1 MGRGLKINT
10 FLILVLV
17 VAAGCVTQKKKG
29 DLSALGKLYHNTTAK
44 YNGYFNANE
53 IMTVVGLQLDAQHK
67 DNYNQ
72 LLPIF
77 PYVNV
82 ENPQSVYPDLDEAIK
97 KVSVVVGLHRESQWS
112 DDCYLLMGKAQF
124 LKQDY
129 ESAEA
134 TLRYLV
140 NEYDPTLKNLKDRK
154 KESASAKK
162 NVKSKKEVKKEI
174 KEREKVRVAY
184 NKAVK
189 KARKKGVKAPSRTE
203 FAGTK
208 VESLEEEEVLPE
220 PIPPPSKDEKKSWIK
235 HNPAFREGQLWLVK
249 TLIERDNFETASRY
263 MSELDEYSNFDK
275 TLQAEYEAV
284 KAYLFIKNEDYPQAI
299 VSLEKA
305 IENEPNK
312 LKKAR
317 YSFIN
322 GQLYQIGGDAS
333 KALESYQLAY
343 RLNTDPEMD
352 FYAALNIAR
361 NTDAEGSDKAKENLE
376 KMLKEEKNAP
386 YVDQIYFALGVLA
399 FQSSNLPE
407 AITLFK
413 TAIEKSPD
421 PSRNLESYYYL
432 AKISFDQG
440 DFISAKTNFD
450 NTLTVMSLKDPR
462 YQEVKRMSEN
472 LQEIAS
478 YLTVIVEQDSLL
490 KLSEMSDEEL
500 KLIAS
505 KIKAENKSEKIEPET
520 GSEDNPL
527 LLGKNPKRSLNTFSS
542 ISSGTSVASPT
553 SSGTSTFF
561 AYDEKNLKRDQRD
574 FEKKWG
580 NRPLADN
587 WRRLNAIS
595 LLESQPET
603 DSPKEEKEIELVSD
617 EEIASLIGTLPKSP
631 EEKMTAQLKI
641 QEALFKLGVLYRNKL
656 VNPQKSVDALKELL
670 KRFPRTNYEPEALY
684 YLYIS
689 YLDLDKNDLANSTK
703 KTIVDK
709 YPNSKFAQILTNPN
723 YLAELENEEK
733 RLERFYEQAYSF
745 FKNGNYQNAFDKA
758 SEARTTFG
766 IQNKYQAKFALLAAM
781 CLGNLQGE
789 NEYKMALREVVG
801 KYPNTEEQSRAREIL
816 RLLGDAIAA
825 LPGNAKADSERFKD
839 EADQIHYIVI
849 SIPDD
854 NNVLNDAKI
863 SVSNYNLKYHKNDKL
878 RISNLYLGAEESNRF
893 PLLVIRRFE
902 NKEDAMKYYLGV
914 QRNTKDFMS
923 NKVSFTVYPI
933 SQNNY
938 REILR
943 SKSLDGYQDFFNSFY
958 Y

>member
-1 MGRGLKINT
+1 MGRGLKINAL
-10 FLILVLV
+10 LILIL
-17 VAAGCVTQKKKG
+17 AIIGGCVTQKKKG

-53 IMTVVGLQLDAQHK
+53 IMYEVGFQLNAQHK

-77 PYVNV
+77 PYVTV

-154 KESASAKK
+154 KENSKSKK
-162 NVKSKKEVKKEI
+162 VVKSKKEVKDEI

-189 KARKKGVKAPSRTE
+189 KARKKGIKAPSRSE
-203 FAGTK
+203 FVGIK
-208 VESLEEEEVLPE
+208 VESLDEEEVLPE

-235 HNPAFREGQLWLVK
+235 HYPAFREGQLWLVK
-249 TLIERDNFETASRY
+249 TLIERDNFETANRY
-263 MSELDEYSNFDK
+263 MSDLDEYSNFNRS
-275 TLQAEYEAV
+275 LQAEYDAV
-284 KAYLFIKNEDYPQAI
+284 KAYLHIKNQDFPSAI
-299 VSLEKA
+299 SSLEKA
-305 IENEPNK
+305 IENEPDK
-312 LKKAR
+312 IKKAR

-322 GQLYQIGGDAS
+322 GQLFQIAGDES
-333 KALESYQLAY
+333 KALEFYQLAFK
-343 RLNTDPEMD
+343 LNTDPEMD

-361 NTDAEGSDKAKENLE
+361 NTGEEGAGKAKENLE

-386 YVDQIYFALGVLA
+386 YIDQIYFALGVLE
-399 FQSSNLPE
+399 FQSGNFEE
-407 AITLFK
+407 AISLLK
-413 TAIEKSPD
+413 TAIENSPD
-421 PSRNLESYYYL
+421 PSRNLEAYYYL

-440 DFISAKTNFD
+440 DYISAKTYYD
-450 NTLTVMSLKDPR
+450 NTLTVMSTKDPR
-462 YQEVKRMSEN
+462 FPEVKRMSDN

-478 YLTVIVEQDSLL
+478 YLSIIVEQDSLL

-505 KIKAENKSEKIEPET
+505 KIKAESKTELGQPEA
-520 GSEDNPL
+520 ENIDNPL
-527 LLGKNPKRSLNTFSS
+527 LLGKNPKRSLNTFTS
-542 ISSGTSVASPT
+542 ISAGNSVS
-553 SSGTSTFF
+553 TSTFF

-587 WRRLNAIS
+587 WRRLNAIV
-595 LLESQPET
+595 LLEAET
-603 DSPKEEKEIELVSD
+603 SNVAEKEEKEIELVSD
-617 EEIASLIGTLPKSP
+617 EEIESLIGALPKSP
-631 EEKMTAQLKI
+631 EEKLTAELKI

-670 KRFPRTNYEPEALY
+670 KRFPKTNYEPEALY

-689 YLDLDKNDLANSTK
+689 YLDLEKNDLANSTK
-703 KTIVDK
+703 KIIVDK
-709 YPNSKFAQILTNPN
+709 FPNSKFAQVLTNPN

-733 RLERFYEQAYSF
+733 KLERFYELAYSF
-745 FKNGNYQNAFDKA
+745 FKNGNYQNAYDKA
-758 SEARTTFG
+758 NEARSSFG

-789 NEYKMALREVVG
+789 NEYKMALREIVG

-825 LPGNAKADSERFKD
+825 LPGNAKADDQRFKD

-849 SIPDD
+849 AMPDD
-854 NNVLNDAKI
+854 NNILNEAKI
-863 SVSNYNLKYHKNDKL
+863 SISNYNLKYHKNDKL
-878 RISNLYLGAEESNRF
+878 RISNLYLGTDESNRF
-893 PLLVIRRFE
+893 PLLVIRRYE

-914 QRNTKDFMS
+914 QRNLKEFIS
-923 NKVSFTVYPI
+923 SKVNFSVYPI

-943 SKSLDGYQDFFNSFY
+943 SKSLAGYQDFFNNFY